1 MKLWRKWI
9 VTVLSILL
17 IGYGSY
23 YYYYE
28 IPKDL
33 NSSELK
39 QINFKF
45 RLSDDGKFLNGDL
58 FNNTNRT
65 ITEISLKVNHPKFP
79 LSKYDLV
86 GDDYVIPV
94 YVIPHKISHFAVELF
109 DPYNAK
115 FYSVGDIKIIGGK
128 SLPWD

>member
-1 MKLWRKWI
+1 MKNMMKKLI
-9 VTVLSILL
+9 FLISILL

-39 QINFKF
+39 QIDFKF

-65 ITEISLKVNHPKFP
+65 ITEVTLSSYAGMFEDLFP
-79 LSKYDLV
+79 NGKKRK
-86 GDDYVIPV
+86 YVIKV
-94 YVIPHKISHFAVELF
+94 FITPHRLGHFKQELF
-109 DPYNAK
+109 DIYFIKAIDK
-115 FYSVGDIKIIGGK
+115 YDIKLIGGK
-128 SLPWD
+128 SLP